1 VGASS
6 DGPGAGHVP
15 VLVDE
20 VLENLVGSPQGTYI
34 DATFGRGG
42 HSCALLAKL
51 SDSARVLGVD
61 RDLDAVAAAGSITDS
76 RLQVVHG
83 RFGQLEKVIEAA
95 GLGLVDGILMD
106 IGVSSP
112 QLEVAER
119 GFSFSNDGPLDMR
132 MDQSQGETAS
142 AWIARAPEDE
152 IVRVLRTHG
161 EEKFARR
168 IARAIVSHRP
178 VESTKQLAEIV
189 ADALPAPARRK
200 LSKHPATKT
209 FQAIRIHINEE
220 ADELAAGLEQ
230 AFDALKPGGRLA
242 VISFHSL
249 EDRVVKRKFKAWSE
263 PEPVPRRVPI
273 KFADQKVLAHRIA
286 GPLKAKPQELK
297 HNPRARSAVLRILEK
312 AGG

>member
-1 VGASS
+1 MGSS
-6 DGPGAGHVP
+6 ADSPGAGHVP
-15 VLVDE
+15 VLLDE
-20 VLENLVGSPQGTYI
+20 VLENLVSSTQGTYV

-42 HSCALLAKL
+42 HSRALLSKL
-51 SDSARVLGVD
+51 SDSAQLLGID
-61 RDLDAVAAAGSITDS
+61 RDLDAVAAARSITDK

-83 RFGQLEKVIEAA
+83 RFGELKNVIETA

-112 QLEVAER
+112 QLDMAER
-119 GFSFSNDGPLDMR
+119 GFSFLNDGPLDMR
-132 MDQSQGETAS
+132 MDQSQGETAKD
-142 AWIARAPEDE
+142 WVARAAEDE
-152 IVRVLRTHG
+152 IVRVLRTYG

-168 IARAIVSHRP
+168 IARAIVSQRP

-189 ADALPAPARRK
+189 ANALPAPARRA

-220 ADELAAGLEQ
+220 VDELAEGLDQ

-249 EDRVVKRKFKAWSE
+249 EDRVVKHRFRAWSE
-263 PEPVPRRVPI
+263 PAPIPRRIPI
-273 KFADQKVLAHRIA
+273 KHADREILARRVA